1 MTPDAAEPDTGRN
14 TSGIIVAGSLN
25 LDKERQ
31 DKVRVLSTAGVCQA
45 LRATDYKDPPKI
57 IASGIYLGVTTKYQ
71 RGPLEGVSRS
81 IKATAHDA
89 GVWYERKL

>member
-1 MTPDAAEPDTGRN
+1 MTPDAAEPDTGRH

-31 DKVRVLSTAGVCQA
+31 DRVRVLSTAGVCQG